1 MKCYIMES
9 GSLPDPYPPSSS
21 TVALGCLWRCSV
33 YIEHVCLCASFSTN
47 PFAFTVKV
55 GNTILDL
62 EVLCK
67 IAAMNDH
74 LFCFRHFD
82 CIETFSSF
90 T

>member
-1 MKCYIMES
+1 M
-9 GSLPDPYPPSSS
+9 
-21 TVALGCLWRCSV
+21 
-33 YIEHVCLCASFSTN
+33 CAYVR
-47 PFAFTVKV
+47 PLVQILYAFTVKV

-67 IAAMNDH
+67 IAAMNHH

-90 T
+90 TLKQDAQLV